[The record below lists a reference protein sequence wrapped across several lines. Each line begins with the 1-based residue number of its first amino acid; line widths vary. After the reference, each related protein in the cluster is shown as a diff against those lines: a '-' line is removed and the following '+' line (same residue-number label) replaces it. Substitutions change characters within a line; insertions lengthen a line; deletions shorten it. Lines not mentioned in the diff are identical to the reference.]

1 MRLIPVSEGAGNW
14 NFSHACFSCG
24 TCTLT
29 TNDSWRDGKC
39 READL
44 RGARWV
50 ISEPGHI
57 LTLTMHIE
65 THRRTQTHTPTK
77 TQMVFTRP
85 QALPG
90 LLACLPAWFLI
101 MLMAAQPR

>member
-1 MRLIPVSEGAGNW
+1 MPVSRVA
-14 NFSHACFSCG
+14 HAH
-24 TCTLT
+24 LT

-57 LTLTMHIE
+57 LTLTMYIE
-65 THRRTQTHTPTK
+65 THTRTHTPTK

-90 LLACLPAWFLI
+90 LPACLPGF
-101 MLMAAQPR
+101 